1 MADGGAPNYVERQ
14 RAFGDISPPV
24 HSVPVA
30 KVLAGSAEHPARHM
44 PLGRV
49 ARTTTGAAQQDP

>member
-1 MADGGAPNYVERQ
+1 
-14 RAFGDISPPV
+14 
-24 HSVPVA
+24 VPVA